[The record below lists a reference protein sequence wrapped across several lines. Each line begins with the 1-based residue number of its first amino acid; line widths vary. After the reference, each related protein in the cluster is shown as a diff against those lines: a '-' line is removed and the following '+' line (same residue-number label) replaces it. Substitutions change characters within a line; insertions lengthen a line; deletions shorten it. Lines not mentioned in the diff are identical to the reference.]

1 MNQTMNI
8 HGTVGPPPHR
18 PPIGHFLTLHLQ
30 ANFLSWHRYYE
41 WSWER
46 VLREECNFKGVQPV
60 LPLPLPL
67 PIPNPPLTPTS
78 VLGLGKMG
86 RGPLK
91 VPHL

>member
-1 MNQTMNI
+1 
-8 HGTVGPPPHR
+8 VYPPQ
-18 PPIGHFLTLHLQ
+18 PPIGHVLTLDLQ

-60 LPLPLPL
+60 LSPILPL
-67 PIPNPPLTPTS
+67 PISNSPLTPAPL

-86 RGPLK
+86 LGPRK